1 MHVKNL
7 ILLAMGVA
15 EAQVDSTAGPEL
27 TVTQYESM
35 FEINFD
41 GAENEPDQVAERE
54 VFRTSDGNDR
64 ESKRNRSARRQQEKE
79 IKAREA
85 KEAALGI
92 DRIRG
97 GFRGGPFR
105 GMPTTSFGG
114 RGGRGPAL
122 GAGGRLGGLGP
133 GPVNMGPGSEPSEPD
148 EENEPTTTLE
158 PTTLTQAEPT
168 TEPSS
173 LFSELKDAP
182 PPPTEVPI
190 TTQTQ
195 KKFWEKKNPTKLVQ
209 TPFHERSR
217 ERFIDTITNTMGI
230 PPRGSQSN
238 RCLECKNAPD
248 PASCLSEG
256 NVKQCT
262 KNEACQTEIRWE
274 NGNVRIESFCKQKNA
289 CQVMLSQNAQC
300 NRLKGKKSK
309 SNLLE
314 MLYWR
319 SLQHSRH
326 GAKQLLSL
334 HVLMTSL

>member
-7 ILLAMGVA
+7 VLLAMGVA
-15 EAQVDSTAGPEL
+15 EAQVDSSTAGPEL

-35 FEINFD
+35 FEVNFD
-41 GAENEPDQVAERE
+41 GAENEPDQVVERE
-54 VFRTSDGNDR
+54 VFRTSDGNER
-64 ESKRNRSARRQQEKE
+64 ESKRNRSARRQIEKE
-79 IKAREA
+79 LKQREA
-85 KEAALGI
+85 EEAAQAAALGY
-92 DRIRG
+92 DPRQTRLG

-114 RGGRGPAL
+114 RGGRGPVL
-122 GAGGRLGGLGP
+122 GAGGRLGGFGP
-133 GPVNMGPGSEPSEPD
+133 GPLSMGPGSEPSEPD

-158 PTTLTQAEPT
+158 PTTLTKAEPT

-182 PPPTEVPI
+182 PPTTDAPI
-190 TTQTQ
+190 TTRTQ

-230 PPRGSQSN
+230 APRGSQSN

-274 NGNVRIESFCKQKNA
+274 NGKVRIESFCKQKNA

-300 NRLKGKKSK
+300 NRLKGKKANRTCWK
-309 SNLLE
+309 CCTGDLCNIAD
-314 MLYWR
+314 M
-319 SLQHSRH
+319 
-326 GAKQLLSL
+326 APNNF
-334 HVLMTSL
+334 

>member
-7 ILLAMGVA
+7 VLLAMGVA
-15 EAQVDSTAGPEL
+15 EAQVDSSTAGPEL

-35 FEINFD
+35 FEVNFE
-41 GAENEPDQVAERE
+41 GAENEPDQVVERE
-54 VFRTSDGNDR
+54 VFRTSDGNER
-64 ESKRNRSARRQQEKE
+64 ESKRNRSARRRIENE
-79 IKAREA
+79 LKAREA
-85 KEAALGI
+85 EEAAAAAALGY
-92 DRIRG
+92 DPRQRG

-114 RGGRGPAL
+114 RGGRGPVL
-122 GAGGRLGGLGP
+122 GAGGRLGGFGP
-133 GPVNMGPGSEPSEPD
+133 GPLSMAGPGSEPSEPD

-158 PTTLTQAEPT
+158 PTTLTKAEPT

-173 LFSELKDAP
+173 LFSELKDAT
-182 PPPTEVPI
+182 PPPTEAPI

-230 PPRGSQSN
+230 SPRGSQSN

-274 NGNVRIESFCKQKNA
+274 NGKVRIESFCKQKNA

-300 NRLKGKKSK
+300 NRLKGKKANRTCWK
-309 SNLLE
+309 CCTGDLCNIAD
-314 MLYWR
+314 M
-319 SLQHSRH
+319 
-326 GAKQLLSL
+326 APNNF
-334 HVLMTSL
+334 